1 MKGKRTEV
9 TAVHKKT
16 GEQIKFSSLTDASK
30 YIKVSKMQLSRII
43 RGQRQ
48 NTTEYFI
55 TDQLQG

>member
-9 TAVHKKT
+9 TAVHKNT
-16 GEQIKFSSLTDASK
+16 GEQIKFSSITDASK
-30 YIKVSKMQLSRII
+30 YLKVSKMQLSRII

-55 TDQLQG
+55 TD